1 MAGRGEIASASHSF
15 DNSGVMSYSALQ
27 IGNGPYGAQSLAEM
41 PMTMLGFL
49 DETKGRTVSAL
60 RECPASQEEVCKFQ
74 GRLEVP
80 GAPFVMPEQSFVA
93 RFTANQTIIFENCPV
108 PPWPKIS
115 IRLAANP
122 VTGNISN
129 VEHFRIRPAENTTD
143 AEIAYSR
150 VQFTLSRNRKCT
162 LSFSDGEK
170 IMPFRF
176 DPLSPVDEQQ
186 LLHRAKIFRKLKYIE
201 RVFKTK
207 FAYPLEIS
215 SDDVAAIDLI
225 FRAITEGAFVVRRR
239 EITLP
244 FDASTIDLTNPP
256 FSGPGAL
263 IYKCAEDWLEL
274 FGRRILVGQ
283 PTVTL
288 NQAELASPQT
298 VRHIQHGKPKMVL
311 VRFDVLDHQ
320 TRIRFE
326 NRTTKSAKRLQE
338 QKLERF
344 KQELA
349 REDPPDLVGLVS
361 ESLASEMD
369 LSEAVQLAVGWL
381 YYNHFP
387 DRFSPQ
393 EPSLDREA
401 NYWRVPINLVYAN
414 GRGGPVGEL
423 VIDRKTGAVIS
434 HTPVEELRSKGLA
447 LTTTILHA
455 R

>member
-1 MAGRGEIASASHSF
+1 MAGRGAIASASHSF
-15 DNSGVMSYSALQ
+15 DNYGVMNCSVLQ
-27 IGNGPYGAQSLAEM
+27 LEKGPYGAPGLVEM
-41 PMTMLGFL
+41 PMTTLGAL
-49 DETKGRTVSAL
+49 DETNGKTLPTL
-60 RECPASQEEVCKFQ
+60 RKDLASLEEVCEFQ

-80 GAPFVMPEQSFVA
+80 GAPFVMPEQNFVA
-93 RFTANQTIIFENCPV
+93 RFITNQTVIFENRPA

-115 IRLAANP
+115 IKLAANP
-122 VTGNISN
+122 VTGNFNN
-129 VEHFRIRPAENTTD
+129 VEHFRVRPGENTSD
-143 AEIAYSR
+143 AEITYSR
-150 VQFTLSRNRKCT
+150 VQFALSRNCKCA

-176 DPLSPVDEQQ
+176 DTLSPVDEQQ

-201 RVFKTK
+201 WVFRTN

-215 SDDVAAIDLI
+215 SDDVAAIDFI
-225 FRAITEGAFVVRRR
+225 FRAITEGEFVVRQR

-244 FDASTIDLTNPP
+244 FDASTIELTSPP

-263 IYKCAEDWLEL
+263 VYQCAEDWLEL

-288 NQAELASPQT
+288 NHAELANPQA
-298 VRHIQHGKPKMVL
+298 VRQIQQGQPRMVL
-311 VRFDVLDHQ
+311 VRFDILDHQ
-320 TRIRFE
+320 THIRFE
-326 NRTTKSAKRLQE
+326 NRATRSAKRLQ
-338 QKLERF
+338 QRKLERF

-349 REDPPDLVGLVS
+349 REDPPELVELMS
-361 ESLASEMD
+361 ESLASDMD
-369 LSEAVQLAVGWL
+369 ASEAVQIAVGWL
-381 YYNHFP
+381 YYNHLP

-393 EPSLDREA
+393 EPSLDRAA
-401 NYWRVPINLVYAN
+401 NYWRVPIHLVYAN

-447 LTTTILHA
+447 LTTNILHA
-455 R
+455 L